1 MNSVNRRDFV
11 KTGAAA
17 ATCDVSYEQQ
27 EFRHRRGRHPL
38 FLPILRAAWSI
49 SGRCLS
55 LPSKKKGVCSFLC
68 AIRLPVPFSYSVDD
82 FLL

>member
-38 FLPILRAAWSI
+38 VPADLACCMVYKWQMS
-49 SGRCLS
+49 
-55 LPSKKKGVCSFLC
+55 VT
-68 AIRLPVPFSYSVDD
+68 PVKEEGCVLVSARYSPPGTVLV
-82 FLL
+82 FR